1 MIIVNSNEGGKL
13 SLFLVGGYMDI
24 ELYYNMSDDRT
35 VNKTLELDSTLVGEF
50 RDEVSM
56 VRPVVRVENDGSPI
70 RANYVRI
77 PDFQRYYY
85 ISNVT
90 AYRHGVWDLE
100 LAVDVL
106 MSFRGDIANLNA
118 IIDRTSIER
127 VGDEYIDDGGFVV
140 KNVTSTEVYNF
151 PNGFNENP
159 ELILITAG

>member
-1 MIIVNSNEGGKL
+1 MN
-13 SLFLVGGYMDI
+13 I

-35 VNKTLELDSTLVGEF
+35 VNKSIELDSTLVGEF

-56 VRPVVRVENDGSPI
+56 IRPVVRIENNGSPI
-70 RANYVRI
+70 RANYVKI

-85 ISNVT
+85 INNVT

-100 LAVDVL
+100 LTVDVL
-106 MSFRGDIANLNA
+106 MSFRGDIANLSA
-118 IIDRTSIER
+118 ILDRTAIKNI
-127 VGDEYIDDGGFVV
+127 GDEYIDDSGLVT

-151 PNGFNENP
+151 LNGFNENP